1 MKVKRNGAPLQVY
14 DGQKLI
20 GEIEDC
26 GRRNVAAYKFEG
38 PVRVK
43 IGVFPTRI
51 AAIRAVARPIAPGC
65 GTDELLG
72 EVVR

>member
-1 MKVKRNGAPLQVY
+1 MKAKRNGAPLQVY

-20 GEIEDC
+20 GEIEDF
-26 GRRNVAAYKFEG
+26 GRGNVTAHKFEG
-38 PVRVK
+38 AARVK

-65 GTDELLG
+65 GADGLPG
-72 EVVR
+72 EVLT

>member
-1 MKVKRNGAPLQVY
+1 MKAKRNGAPLQVY

-20 GEIEDC
+20 GEIEDF
-26 GRRNVAAYKFEG
+26 GRGSVTAHKFEG
-38 PVRVK
+38 AARIK

-51 AAIRAVARPIAPGC
+51 AAIRAVARPIVLGC
-65 GTDELLG
+65 GTDLLLG